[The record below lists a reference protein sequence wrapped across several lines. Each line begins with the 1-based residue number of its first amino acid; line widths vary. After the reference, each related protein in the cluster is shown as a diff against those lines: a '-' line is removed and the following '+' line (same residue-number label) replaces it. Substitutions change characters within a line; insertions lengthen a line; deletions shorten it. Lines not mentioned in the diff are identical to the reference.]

1 MPFVVVRPSPIPQL
15 WVLGSDEIMSIT
27 MSKADE
33 KMSSKEF
40 VDYYDLLMVSPQAD
54 RAMIEWAV
62 RLLAARFG
70 KKNGR
75 YVDEERYNEV
85 REAYRTLV
93 DPQKREAYDKLR
105 VQKIGAGGSAGA
117 NGSPIPAAAA
127 QLPAPAVKLA
137 PGARRNADDIRTVLT
152 ATVDD
157 VVVERRKRQGVM
169 SALYDIM
176 VRRPRNPELG
186 RAEIARSAG
195 VSNDELEAT
204 LWYLRERELLKTTN
218 QGLYAITSVGVDWV
232 ESGGLPH
239 LCPENQAP
247 SAEEI
252 DLPGGDSAAVPK
264 PQPIPQAV

>member
-1 MPFVVVRPSPIPQL
+1 
-15 WVLGSDEIMSIT
+15 MSIA
-27 MSKADE
+27 MSKAAD
-33 KMSSKEF
+33 KMPPSEF
-40 VDYYDLLMVSPQAD
+40 IDYYDLLMVSPQAD

-62 RLLAARFG
+62 RLLAARYG

-75 YVDEERYNEV
+75 HVDEERYNEV

-105 VQKIGAGGSAGA
+105 AQKLGAGGPSAA
-117 NGSPIPAAAA
+117 NGAPTPAAAA
-127 QLPAPAVKLA
+127 QLPPLAVKLE
-137 PGARRNADDIRTVLT
+137 PGARRKAEDIRVVLT

-157 VVVERRKRQGVM
+157 VIVERRKRKGVM

-204 LWYLRERELLKTTN
+204 LWYLREREILRTTN
-218 QGLYAITSVGVDWV
+218 QGLYSITASGIDWV
-232 ESGGLPH
+232 ESGGLEH
-239 LCPENQAP
+239 LCPEMQTAD
-247 SAEEI
+247 AEAT
-252 DLPGGDSAAVPK
+252 DPVPGPAAGD
-264 PQPIPQAV
+264 PQPQPVAQAV